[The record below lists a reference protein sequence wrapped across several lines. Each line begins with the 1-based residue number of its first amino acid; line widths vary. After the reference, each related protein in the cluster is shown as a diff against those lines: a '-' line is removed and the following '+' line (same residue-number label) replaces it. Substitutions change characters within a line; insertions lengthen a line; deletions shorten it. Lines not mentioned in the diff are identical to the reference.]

1 MARIAGVHVRTVQ
14 AWLRVARAQGAGALT
29 EKRRGRPYGACRKLT
44 LAQEVWVRQR
54 IVGSV
59 PEQLSLRFALWNRR
73 AIQALIELQSGVQLS
88 DRLVGKYL
96 KRWGYTAQRPVKKAM
111 EIWFRHGCVSGIR
124 PLLRGPRP
132 WAR

>member
-29 EKRRGRPYGACRKLT
+29 EKRRGRPCGACRKLT

-88 DRLVGKYL
+88 VGSS
-96 KRWGYTAQRPVKKAM
+96 VN
-111 EIWFRHGCVSGIR
+111 I
-124 PLLRGPRP
+124 
-132 WAR
+132 